1 MAEALAGRTALV
13 SGAGRG
19 IGAAIARALDAAGAR
34 VALVA
39 RTERELRAVAAGLA
53 HDPVV
58 VAADLGTAAGPDAA
72 ARAVLSAFG
81 GRLDVLVN
89 NAGTLLRKDSHTVTV
104 EELDLLW
111 QANVRSALLL
121 TAAVLPAMVARRA
134 GSIVSISSISG
145 LRGAPRRSI
154 YAATKAALDGMTRA
168 LAMEYGP
175 QGIRANSVAPG
186 VVETA
191 MWKEHLAKPGVAEA
205 VLDVIPTRRLS
216 TPEEVAD
223 VVVFLA
229 SDVSRAITGEV
240 IAADGGIRSTVNL
253 RPQGVR
259 SPASGARRPSCDRA
273 TA

>member
-1 MAEALAGRTALV
+1 MGEALAGRTALV
-13 SGAGRG
+13 TGAGRG
-19 IGAAIARALDAAGAR
+19 IGAAIARALDRAGAR
-34 VALVA
+34 TALVA
-39 RTERELRAVAAGLA
+39 RTAPELRAVAAELV

-58 VAADLGTAAGPDAA
+58 VPADLGTADGPPLAA
-72 ARAVLSAFG
+72 STVLDAFG

-89 NAGTLLRKDSHTVTV
+89 NAGALLRKASHTVTV
-104 EELDLLW
+104 AELDHLW
-111 QANVRSALLL
+111 FVNVRSALLL
-121 TAAVLPAMVARRA
+121 TAAVLPAMVARRS

-175 QGIRANSVAPG
+175 HGIRANAVAPG

-191 MWKEHLAKPGVAEA
+191 MWKENLARPGVADA
-205 VLDVIPTRRLS
+205 VLDLIPTRRLS

-229 SDVSRAITGEV
+229 SDASRAITGEV

-253 RPQGVR
+253 WPKV
-259 SPASGARRPSCDRA
+259 
-273 TA
+273 

>member
-1 MAEALAGRTALV
+1 MADLCGRTALV

-39 RTERELRAVAAGLA
+39 RTESELRAVASELT
-53 HDPVV
+53 HDPLVV
-58 VAADLGTAAGPDAA
+58 PADLGTADGPGAA
-72 ARAVLSAFG
+72 AAAALAAFD

-111 QANVRSALLL
+111 QVNLRSALLL
-121 TAAVLPAMVARRA
+121 AAAVLPAMVARRA

-145 LRGAPRRSI
+145 LRGAPRRAI

-175 QGIRANSVAPG
+175 HGIRANGVAPG

-191 MWKEHLAKPGVAEA
+191 MWRENLAKPGVAEA

-229 SDVSRAITGEV
+229 SDAARSITGEV

-253 RPQGVR
+253 YPKV
-259 SPASGARRPSCDRA
+259 
-273 TA
+273 

>member
-1 MAEALAGRTALV
+1 MADGPLEGRTALV

-19 IGAAIARALDAAGAR
+19 IGAAIAKALDRAGAR

-39 RTERELRAVAAGLA
+39 RTEAELRAVAAELA
-53 HDPVV
+53 QDPVV
-58 VAADLGTAAGPDAA
+58 VPADLGTPDGPDAA
-72 ARAVLSAFG
+72 ARAVLTAFG
-81 GRLDVLVN
+81 GRCDVLVN
-89 NAGTLLRKDSHTVTV
+89 NAGTALRKDSHTVTV
-104 EELDLLW
+104 AELDRLW
-111 QANVRSALLL
+111 QVNVRSALLL
-121 TAAVLPAMVARRA
+121 TAAILPAMAARRS

-168 LAMEYGP
+168 IAMEYGP
-175 QGIRANSVAPG
+175 QGIRANTVAPG

-191 MWKEHLAKPGVAEA
+191 MWRENLAKPGVADA
-205 VLDVIPTRRLS
+205 VLDLIPTRRLS

-229 SDVSRAITGEV
+229 SDASRAITGEV

-253 RPQGVR
+253 WPKV
-259 SPASGARRPSCDRA
+259 
-273 TA
+273 

>member
-1 MAEALAGRTALV
+1 MVLKGRVAWVTGGGSGLGRAISERFAAE
-13 SGAGRG
+13 
-19 IGAAIARALDAAGAR
+19 GAR
-34 VALVA
+34 VAVNDVRPDTAKETVERLPGSGHLALAGDISDSARVA
-39 RTERELRAVAAGLA
+39 EIASEIDRT
-53 HDPVV
+53 
-58 VAADLGTAAGPDAA
+58 
-72 ARAVLSAFG
+72 F

-111 QANVRSALLL
+111 QTNVRSALLL
-121 TAAVLPAMVARRA
+121 TAAVLPAMVARRS
-134 GSIVSISSISG
+134 GSIISISSISG

-191 MWKEHLAKPGVAEA
+191 MWKEHLAKPGVADA

-229 SDVSRAITGEV
+229 SDASRAITGEV

-253 RPQGVR
+253 WPKV
-259 SPASGARRPSCDRA
+259 
-273 TA
+273 

>member
-1 MAEALAGRTALV
+1 MSEGVLAGRTALV

-19 IGAAIARALDAAGAR
+19 IGAAIARALDHAGAR
-34 VALVA
+34 VALVS
-39 RTERELRAVAAGLA
+39 RTESELREVAAALA

-58 VAADLGTAAGPDAA
+58 VAADLGTATGPGAA
-72 ARAVLSAFG
+72 AAAALAAFG

-89 NAGTLLRKDSHTVTV
+89 NAGAALRKDSHTVTAD
-104 EELDLLW
+104 ELDLLW
-111 QANVRSALLL
+111 QVNVRSALLL

-134 GSIVSISSISG
+134 GSIVGISSISG

-168 LAMEYGP
+168 IAMEYGP
-175 QGIRANSVAPG
+175 VGIRANNVAPG
-186 VVETA
+186 VVDTA
-191 MWKEHLAKPGVAEA
+191 MWRENLAKPGVTEA

-216 TPEEVAD
+216 TPEEIAD

-229 SDVSRAITGEV
+229 SDAARAITGEV

-253 RPQGVR
+253 WPKV
-259 SPASGARRPSCDRA
+259 
-273 TA
+273 

>member
-1 MAEALAGRTALV
+1 VILRGRTALV
-13 SGAGRG
+13 TGAGRG

-39 RTERELRAVAAGLA
+39 RTESDLRAVAAGLA
-53 HDPVV
+53 NGPVV
-58 VAADLGTAAGPDAA
+58 VPADLGTAEGPGAA
-72 ARAVLSAFG
+72 AAAALDAFD

-111 QANVRSALLL
+111 RVNVRSALLL
-121 TAAVLPAMVARRA
+121 TAAVVPAMLARGS
-134 GSIVSISSISG
+134 GSIVSISSISA

-175 QGIRANSVAPG
+175 RGIRANGVAPG
-186 VVETA
+186 VVETE
-191 MWKEHLAKPGVAEA
+191 MWRENLARPGVADA
-205 VLDVIPTRRLS
+205 VLGLIPTRRLS
-216 TPEEVAD
+216 TAEEVAE

-229 SDVSRAITGEV
+229 SDASRAITGEV
-240 IAADGGIRSTVNL
+240 ISADGGIHATVNL
-253 RPQGVR
+253 WPTV
-259 SPASGARRPSCDRA
+259 
-273 TA
+273 